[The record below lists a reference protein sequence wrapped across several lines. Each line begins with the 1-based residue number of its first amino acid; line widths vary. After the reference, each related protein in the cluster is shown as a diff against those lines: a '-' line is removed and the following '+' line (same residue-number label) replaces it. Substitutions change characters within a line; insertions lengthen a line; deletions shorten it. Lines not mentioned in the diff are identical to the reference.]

1 MNKSKKIAT
10 LVMTFTVCSSI
21 IITSCQSKPTS
32 PTEPSEP
39 KKATAET
46 SQNEKATS
54 DENQIQAIRAQ
65 FQNATPTQWGEK
77 MPGIISKLPTNEKV
91 IALTFDACG
100 GKHGDGYDA
109 ELIQYLQ
116 ENQIPATLF
125 LNARWI
131 HSHPELTKQLANN
144 PLFEIENHGSEH
156 RPLSIN
162 GRSVYGIKGTQNLEG
177 VIQEVI
183 VNHRL
188 IEKTTGRAP
197 RFFRAGTAYYD
208 DVAIQVAKRLGEQ
221 IAGFQITGDAGATFN
236 QAQVKNAML
245 QAKPGSIIL
254 LHMNQP
260 RGDTAEGIKEAIPL
274 LKDQGYRF
282 VKMDPYIPT
291 QPS

>member
-1 MNKSKKIAT
+1 MNKSTKIAT
-10 LVMTFTVCSSI
+10 LVMTVTVFSSMI
-21 IITSCQSKPTS
+21 MTACQSNQTS
-32 PTEPSEP
+32 PTEPSETT
-39 KKATAET
+39 KTTAET
-46 SQNEKATS
+46 SQKDKTTPDEK
-54 DENQIQAIRAQ
+54 QIQAIRSQ
-65 FQNATPTQWGEK
+65 FQNATPAHWGEK
-77 MPGIISKLPTNEKV
+77 MPGIISKLPTSEKV

-131 HSHPELTKQLANN
+131 ESHPELTKQLANN

-162 GRSVYGIKGTQNLEG
+162 GRSVYGIQGTQNLDG
-177 VIQEVI
+177 IIQEII

-188 IEKTTGRAP
+188 IEKMTGRAP

-208 DVAIQVAKRLGEQ
+208 DIAVQVAKQLDEQ
-221 IAGFQITGDAGATFN
+221 IAGFHITGDAGATFN
-236 QAQVKNAML
+236 QVQVKNAML

-260 RGDTAEGIKEAIPL
+260 RGNTAEGIKEAIPL
-274 LKDQGYRF
+274 LKKQGYRF

>member
-10 LVMTFTVCSSI
+10 LVMTVAVCSMI
-21 IITSCQSKPTS
+21 VTACQSKQTS

-39 KKATAET
+39 KKADAQT
-46 SQNEKATS
+46 SPKDQTTS
-54 DENQIQAIRAQ
+54 DENQIKAIRSQ

-77 MPGIISKLPTNEKV
+77 MSGIISKLPTNEKV

-109 ELIQYLQ
+109 ELIQFLQ

-131 HSHPELTKQLANN
+131 ESHPELTKQLANN

-162 GRSVYGIKGTQNLEG
+162 GRSVYGIQGTKNLDAI
-177 VIQEVI
+177 IQEVI

-188 IEKTTGRAP
+188 IEKTIGKAP

-208 DVAIQVAKRLGEQ
+208 DIAVQVAKQLGEQ
-221 IAGFQITGDAGATFN
+221 IAGFHITGDAGATFN
-236 QAQVKNAML
+236 QVQVKNAVL

-260 RGDTAEGIKEAIPL
+260 KGDTAEGVKEAIPL
-274 LKDQGYRF
+274 LKKQGYRF
-282 VKMDPYIPT
+282 VKMDQYIPA
-291 QPS
+291 QSS